1 MEFLGVGPLE
11 LFFILIIALIVI
23 GPKDMVKTGKTIG
36 KFLRRLVTSPTWQA
50 VQQTSRDLRY
60 LPNRLMR
67 EAGLEEE
74 MQDLKKISSDVN
86 QLGNFKKGITADL
99 IKTSSEI
106 NQELS
111 SWTTPPPTI
120 SPVIES
126 PPPPAVS
133 QVIEPPPPP
142 VESSQSPSPED
153 QGSNG
158 EPEEPIQPSSSQN

>member
-60 LPNRLMR
+60 LPNRLIR

-74 MQDLKKISSDVN
+74 MQDLKKISTDVN
-86 QLGNFKKGITADL
+86 ELGNFKKGITADL

-111 SWTTPPPTI
+111 TWTTPPTTA
-120 SPVIES
+120 SPVIDS
-126 PPPPAVS
+126 PPPPVKETS
-133 QVIEPPPPP
+133 IPDLE
-142 VESSQSPSPED
+142 ER
-153 QGSNG
+153 GSNA
-158 EPEEPIQPSSSQN
+158 EPEEPSAPTSSET